1 MFLVLTNL
9 GISVNYGLLIQN
21 QLNTKYERI
30 AISQMLGAGLLI
42 MKERVSIEYYRK
54 IDNMEIYYGDKSIRC
69 DTLLYFEG
77 YEICSGYITTFQGIN
92 LGYIHY
98 FKNKMLG
105 ISAGYYWGEGK
116 GVGLCENKCVS
127 QKTFIQK
134 PSINILLGYYFE
146 NIKTAISFEFGTPRA
161 ITLKVI
167 FK

>member
-1 MFLVLTNL
+1 MLLVLTSL
-9 GISVNYGLLIQN
+9 GISVDYGLLIQN
-21 QLNTKYERI
+21 QLNTQYERI

-54 IDNMEIYYGDKSIRC
+54 IDNMEIYYGDKSIKC
-69 DTLLYFEG
+69 DTLLFEE
-77 YEICSGYITTFQGIN
+77 YKICFGHITTLQGIN

-105 ISAGYYWGEGK
+105 ISGGYYWGEGK
-116 GVGLCENKCVS
+116 GIEWCENKCVS

-161 ITLKVI
+161 ITLKII